1 MKKIALLNSFFKGGK
16 TLLEYFKR
24 ILPNL
29 KNMEKCSVDIFQ
41 PDNKD
46 TLNLS
51 ISEAENYL
59 QNKVWGLKIFQQGN
73 SFYLRELFNYD
84 YIFFND
90 FRRIC
95 EIPEN
100 IFTAAIMHGISPLLN
115 NHKNGFATYLAYA
128 DFILCSSKSQLKQC
142 VDEIIEFRKT
152 NITATSKITFDYSKR
167 DNARKTYLCYIQP
180 LKKSLLSND
189 FASIKN
195 IDKNNFTIG
204 IMPSSSG
211 VFPGISLYNSIN
223 LIVEEL
229 HKNFTS
235 ANIIFR
241 PFFTESVAGLDAC
254 LNNLEKHIANFKI
267 DKTNQSS
274 TEFYQQ
280 CDILITDF
288 STGGISFLINKFMP
302 PIYYILRKFT
312 KHINVKK
319 FIELQTD
326 KVLFANSIK
335 ELIKQINFCIN
346 LTKEQR
352 INYFD
357 NYCKKDLF
365 LHVDNQQVLQNIINK
380 NFDNFPYVDAQ
391 GNIIFPR
398 DFPKIF

>member
-16 TLLEYFKR
+16 TYLEYFKR

-73 SFYLRELFNYD
+73 NFYLRELFNYD

-142 VDEIIEFRKT
+142 VDESIEFRKA

-167 DNARKTYLCYIQP
+167 DNARK
-180 LKKSLLSND
+180 
-189 FASIKN
+189 
-195 IDKNNFTIG
+195 
-204 IMPSSSG
+204 
-211 VFPGISLYNSIN
+211 NS
-223 LIVEEL
+223 
-229 HKNFTS
+229 K
-235 ANIIFR
+235 R
-241 PFFTESVAGLDAC
+241 
-254 LNNLEKHIANFKI
+254 
-267 DKTNQSS
+267 
-274 TEFYQQ
+274 
-280 CDILITDF
+280 F
-288 STGGISFLINKFMP
+288 S
-302 PIYYILRKFT
+302 
-312 KHINVKK
+312 
-319 FIELQTD
+319 
-326 KVLFANSIK
+326 
-335 ELIKQINFCIN
+335 
-346 LTKEQR
+346 
-352 INYFD
+352 
-357 NYCKKDLF
+357 
-365 LHVDNQQVLQNIINK
+365 
-380 NFDNFPYVDAQ
+380 
-391 GNIIFPR
+391 
-398 DFPKIF
+398 